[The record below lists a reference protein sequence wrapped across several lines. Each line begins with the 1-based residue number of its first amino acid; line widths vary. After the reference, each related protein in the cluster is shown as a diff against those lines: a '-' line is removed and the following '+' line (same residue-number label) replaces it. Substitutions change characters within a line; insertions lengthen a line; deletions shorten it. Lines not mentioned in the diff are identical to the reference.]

1 MIFLPSL
8 KKLTHKNEFCSSLIA
23 KGILCI
29 LSIFEMKKMK
39 DYQDLYLKYDALLL
53 ADVFE
58 KFGHRFFG
66 NYGLYPSH
74 YLSEPSLS

>member
-1 MIFLPSL
+1 MS
-8 KKLTHKNEFCSSLIA
+8 K
-23 KGILCI
+23 
-29 LSIFEMKKMK
+29 FEMKKMK
-39 DYQDLYLKYDALLL
+39 DYQDLHLKYDTLLL